1 MSYLVIIPIH
11 HEPGKKGAGVSGQ
24 LIAGHMGQAKSQ
36 WAAGE
41 VAAVISFQL
50 TLPTQQR
57 PDLPLIF

>member
-1 MSYLVIIPIH
+1 MGLLETPQVSYLVIIPIH

-41 VAAVISFQL
+41 VAAVISF
-50 TLPTQQR
+50 
-57 PDLPLIF
+57 